1 MSYTKVCNE
10 VKMKKSKGQQND
22 IYAGLYFKILY
33 VQVRKFKEEIISLL
47 GILGE
52 MYEEAIVGHTY
63 KSLEIDDILRAK
75 LKKISE
81 KFKEIND
88 NLIDSSTVIDEVLDL
103 YEGFGVDEV
112 YQADTGNYFQQK
124 SS

>member
-1 MSYTKVCNE
+1 
-10 VKMKKSKGQQND
+10 MKKSKEND

-47 GILGE
+47 GSLGE

-112 YQADTGNYFQQK
+112 YQADTGKFPNEKAPY
-124 SS
+124 

>member
-1 MSYTKVCNE
+1 
-10 VKMKKSKGQQND
+10 MKKSKEND

-81 KFKEIND
+81 WLFL
-88 NLIDSSTVIDEVLDL
+88 NLCFIIFQIRVYVL
-103 YEGFGVDEV
+103 G
-112 YQADTGNYFQQK
+112 
-124 SS
+124 